1 MAMAGELSTVPVIA
15 SGGIG
20 SSTHAQELVDAA
32 NVDAIAVGR
41 ALHYGR
47 LDLGSLRHSLRSK
60 GVGVRDYVSS

>member
-1 MAMAGELSTVPVIA
+1 MKMAGELSTVPVIA
-15 SGGIG
+15 SGGVG
-20 SSTHAQELVDAA
+20 SSTHAQELVDAT

-47 LDLGSLRHSLRSK
+47 LELGSLRESLRAN